1 MTPPTSSV
9 ASIAPPLQS
18 RTTPSRDEPARVN
31 VRQARAVRKAMSPRS
46 ETAWPLQ
53 RSRKS
58 RCRSAS
64 RMRSR
69 PLGAVTA
76 SIRPK
81 LSCADARPDPRRLRA
96 AHEQS
101 RQGGEPREDRAPRRR
116 GRGKRGRRRPLT
128 REVERDRRRRDAA
141 RGGGDDRVGRVGGG
155 DARLGLAARDHPRR
169 RLDHRAA
176 REPREALEHEPRLRS
191 RRRARRALPEDPPL
205 RRGRRRAPLPRVGG
219 RGARR
224 GAGRGAARGLAD
236 RPHGLLRP
244 AVPRALPHPRA
255 RGRRARHGSGALHAL
270 HRQGPLARPP
280 ARARDREPELRR
292 RGGDRRDDPGQAE
305 LRPLA
310 DRRPV
315 GHRRRAGTRRGN
327 GDLGRARPGAARG
340 GSPQPAVARE
350 PRPGRLPLAHPG
362 LVWLEESEE
371 GREWLV
377 RLPDLV
383 HECTR
388 RWRLELEEPFEY
400 AFASL
405 AVPAG
410 DAVLKIQF
418 PDRESEHEAEA
429 LRVWEGEGAVR
440 LLDHDPERHALL
452 LERARPGTPLYEAGQ
467 DTALDVTLGLLPRLW
482 KPVGAPFRPLAE
494 EAAWWIDY
502 MPGEWEEAGRP
513 FERQLLDAA
522 LDALRTLAPTQG
534 EQVLVHQDFH
544 AQNVLRAERE
554 PWLVID
560 ARPLAGGREF
570 GIASTARG
578 SQLGQSSRSILCRLD
593 RLTAELGL
601 DRDRAR
607 GWALG
612 QTIAWGIGHEG
623 HAEVARW
630 LVEAA

>member
-1 MTPPTSSV
+1 M
-9 ASIAPPLQS
+9 
-18 RTTPSRDEPARVN
+18 
-31 VRQARAVRKAMSPRS
+31 
-46 ETAWPLQ
+46 
-53 RSRKS
+53 
-58 RCRSAS
+58 
-64 RMRSR
+64 
-69 PLGAVTA
+69 
-76 SIRPK
+76 
-81 LSCADARPDPRRLRA
+81 
-96 AHEQS
+96 
-101 RQGGEPREDRAPRRR
+101 
-116 GRGKRGRRRPLT
+116 
-128 REVERDRRRRDAA
+128 
-141 RGGGDDRVGRVGGG
+141 
-155 DARLGLAARDHPRR
+155 
-169 RLDHRAA
+169 
-176 REPREALEHEPRLRS
+176 
-191 RRRARRALPEDPPL
+191 
-205 RRGRRRAPLPRVGG
+205 
-219 RGARR
+219 
-224 GAGRGAARGLAD
+224 
-236 RPHGLLRP
+236 
-244 AVPRALPHPRA
+244 
-255 RGRRARHGSGALHAL
+255 
-270 HRQGPLARPP
+270 
-280 ARARDREPELRR
+280 
-292 RGGDRRDDPGQAE
+292 
-305 LRPLA
+305 
-310 DRRPV
+310 
-315 GHRRRAGTRRGN
+315 
-327 GDLGRARPGAARG
+327 
-340 GSPQPAVARE
+340 
-350 PRPGRLPLAHPG
+350 
-362 LVWLEESEE
+362 
-371 GREWLV
+371 

-560 ARPLAGGREF
+560 PKPLAGEREF
-570 GIASTARG
+570 GIAALVRG
-578 SQLGQSSRSILCRLD
+578 SELGHSRRDVLYRLD